1 MKGKGHTMSWHDTQ
15 TLTHVLLL
23 LHLKLRGGI
32 ETYNQE
38 TQDVR
43 VEGGEGGRGG
53 GTYRLVENGG
63 GERQRNEVT
72 GSTPGA

>member
-1 MKGKGHTMSWHDTQ
+1 MKGKGRTMSWHDTQ

-43 VEGGEGGRGG
+43 VEGGEGGMGG
-53 GTYRLVENGG
+53 GTYRHENGG
-63 GERQRNEVT
+63 GER
-72 GSTPGA
+72 